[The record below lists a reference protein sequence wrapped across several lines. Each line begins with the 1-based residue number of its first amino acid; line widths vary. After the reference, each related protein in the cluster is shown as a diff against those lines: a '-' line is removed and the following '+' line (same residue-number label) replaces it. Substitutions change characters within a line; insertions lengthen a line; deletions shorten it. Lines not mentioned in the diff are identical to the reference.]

1 MRTLETLIRLSTAHA
16 KLRLATH
23 VETSDMDVAW
33 RLLDMTIFNEPP
45 IEEIKEEADEEM
57 EGEDEAAA
65 GDTVVPLKQKS
76 GRAQRT

>member
-57 EGEDEAAA
+57 EEEEVEGAADN
-65 GDTVVPLKQKS
+65 GVVPLK
-76 GRAQRT
+76 